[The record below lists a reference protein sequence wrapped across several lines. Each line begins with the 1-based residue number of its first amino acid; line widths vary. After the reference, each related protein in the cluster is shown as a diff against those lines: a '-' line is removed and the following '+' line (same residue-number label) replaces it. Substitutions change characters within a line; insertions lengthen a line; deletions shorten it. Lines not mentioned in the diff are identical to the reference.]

1 MKWHKMDQK
10 GVSGDNV
17 FRVRGVSNLNLDTKG
32 RMSFPSR
39 FRDRLMSFCE
49 GEVVVTAD
57 PERCLLVY
65 PLPEWEEVENKLMAL
80 PTQNAHA
87 RSLQR
92 LYLGYA
98 TEAQLDGSGRILL
111 PPPLREFAGLD
122 KHVVLVGQGKRFEL
136 WDENAWN
143 EQFDKWLSA
152 AADKEGMPEELQQLS
167 L

>member
-1 MKWHKMDQK
+1 M
-10 GVSGDNV
+10 
-17 FRVRGVSNLNLDTKG
+17 FRVRGVANLNLDTKG

-39 FRDRLMSFCE
+39 FRDRLMSFCD

-65 PLPEWEEVENKLMAL
+65 PLPEWEEIEDKLMAL
-80 PTQNAHA
+80 PSLNAHA

-92 LYLGYA
+92 VYLGHA

-122 KHVVLVGQGKRFEL
+122 KRVVLVGQGKRFEL

-143 EQFDKWLSA
+143 EQFDHWLSA

>member
-1 MKWHKMDQK
+1 
-10 GVSGDNV
+10 
-17 FRVRGVSNLNLDTKG
+17 
-32 RMSFPSR
+32 MSFPSR

>member
-1 MKWHKMDQK
+1 
-10 GVSGDNV
+10 
-17 FRVRGVSNLNLDTKG
+17 
-32 RMSFPSR
+32 MSFPSR

-49 GEVVVTAD
+49 GEVVVTVD
-57 PERCLLVY
+57 PERCLLIY
-65 PLPEWEEVENKLMAL
+65 PLPEWEVVEEKLMDL
-80 PTQNAHA
+80 PTQNPHA

-98 TEAQLDGSGRILL
+98 NEAQLDGSGRILL
-111 PPPLREFAGLD
+111 PPPLREFAGLG
-122 KHVVLVGQGKRFEL
+122 KQVVLVGQGKRFEL

-143 EQFDKWLSA
+143 EQFDQWLSA